1 MNSSDHTRGTPQS
14 DRHHHSQ
21 YTTQVFRDFITP
33 EWDAIVNIN
42 GTKQS
47 LDSLHQA
54 LSPNVIARQ
63 FRQDPGSSPGTAFLI
78 ALNIMLTLAGLN
90 LISEHELMQ
99 LLRMPWFV
107 VLAKQSAKQH
117 RVKNDLNLDNL
128 ISLTTI
134 SEDHMVVVLEAFVK
148 AFQLDKIELG
158 FVCIRKSV
166 KAFHYPFTAPSNRP
180 TAWIVADLRSNPTV
194 YHGIGHMIMKNSV
207 PAVDQD
213 SDEEDEDHDES
224 DGDQNVPS
232 GPTNTPASALP
243 VTTPRKT
250 NPAVLA
256 QQVPLP
262 SNLSAGDILRDH
274 KSRLQYMNILK
285 VGLNFSNQEIMAAC
299 NDEALPNNE
308 QINGCTAVVKRINT
322 GIDWLEGQFG
332 ISGGALRTAYDRQ
345 RRDNNIPIRAKDEVD
360 ATVMATNAVQVTA
373 AMGWIQ
379 TGGRRPPPPALT
391 LSLPLVTM
399 QSTICLLQ
407 PQLSTVPPL
416 VMYLVLQPHLVTPLS
431 VTPLL
436 VMHLS
441 VKALPFTP
449 LLVTYLL
456 AMPLPLPIPDIH
468 AED

>member
-1 MNSSDHTRGTPQS
+1 MSDMNFSHAHGTPQG
-14 DRHHHSQ
+14 DHHHHSQ

-33 EWDAIVNIN
+33 GWGAIVNIN

-47 LDSLHQA
+47 LDSLNQA

-63 FRQDPGSSPGTAFLI
+63 FRQNPGSSPWTAFLI
-78 ALNIMLTLAGLN
+78 ALNRILTTAGLN
-90 LISEHELMQ
+90 LISEPELMH

-117 RVKNDLNLDNL
+117 RVKNYLNLDNL
-128 ISLTTI
+128 VSLSTI

-166 KAFHYPFTAPSNRP
+166 KAFHYPFTDPSNRP

-194 YHGIGHMIMKNSV
+194 YHGIGHMIMKNSA

-262 SNLSAGDILRDH
+262 SNLSADDILRDH

-299 NDEALPNNE
+299 NDEALPKNE
-308 QINGCTAVVKRINT
+308 QINGGTAVVKRINT

-345 RRDNNIPIRAKDEVD
+345 RRDNNVPIRAKDEVD
-360 ATVMATNAVQVTA
+360 ATVMATNAVPV
-373 AMGWIQ
+373 
-379 TGGRRPPPPALT
+379 R
-391 LSLPLVTM
+391 
-399 QSTICLLQ
+399 
-407 PQLSTVPPL
+407 
-416 VMYLVLQPHLVTPLS
+416 
-431 VTPLL
+431 
-436 VMHLS
+436 
-441 VKALPFTP
+441 
-449 LLVTYLL
+449 
-456 AMPLPLPIPDIH
+456 
-468 AED
+468 